1 MPFELTWSEILI
13 GGLLGLIAS
22 FFVSTKAIP
31 NVFLRIIIYIFAG
44 ITGATLASMFVVSD
58 SNIIS
63 FLIDLTGTV
72 VVLLV
77 ISFFFRAMR
86 GDR

>member
-1 MPFELTWSEILI
+1 MPLELSWSEILI

-22 FFVSTKAIP
+22 FFVSTKVIP

-72 VVLLV
+72 VVLLI

>member
-1 MPFELTWSEILI
+1 MPFELSWSEILI

-58 SNIIS
+58 SKTIS

-72 VVLLV
+72 VILLV

>member
-1 MPFELTWSEILI
+1 MPFELTWSEILV

-22 FFVSTKAIP
+22 FFVNTKAIP
-31 NVFLRIIIYIFAG
+31 NVFLRIIVYIFAG
-44 ITGATLASMFVVSD
+44 IAGATLASSLLFSD
-58 SNIIS
+58 SKFIS
-63 FLIDLTGTV
+63 FLIDLTGTI

-77 ISFFFRAMR
+77 ISFLFRAMR

>member
-1 MPFELTWSEILI
+1 MPIEISWSEILT

-44 ITGATLASMFVVSD
+44 ITGATLASSLVISD
-58 SNIIS
+58 SKFIS
-63 FLIDLTGTV
+63 FLIDLTGTI

-77 ISFFFRAMR
+77 ISFLFRAMR